1 MTTSRRKLQKHPSL
15 SLPLDDGNKLLPA
28 AFIPLRKGKATKIK
42 PVKGK
47 RTQAGGN
54 PQAFLPGM
62 SRRGRP
68 RAKVAV
74 AASERAANSR
84 RRRLA
89 TGAKRVE
96 LVLNADAVGKLDALA
111 DHLKETRA
119 GVVGWLLTRA
129 AARLLKY

>member
-1 MTTSRRKLQKHPSL
+1 MATSRHKPQKHTSL
-15 SLPLDDGNKLLPA
+15 DLPLDDGNLTLPA
-28 AFIPLRKGKATKIK
+28 ALTQRRKGGTTKSRRVKGKATK
-42 PVKGK
+42 PGS
-47 RTQAGGN
+47 N

-96 LVLNADAVGKLDALA
+96 LVLDADALGKLDALA

-119 GVVGWLLTRA
+119 GVVSWLLARA
-129 AARLLKY
+129 AARLLK